1 MPGVRLSVY
10 GHVGDGNLHYN
21 LVVPAGRDRLDFT
34 RAVEAGFAHELYA
47 AAIGLG
53 GSFSAEYG
61 IGRFKRD
68 LLVRYSDPE
77 RLRLIET
84 VKRALDPDGIMN
96 AGAML

>member
-1 MPGVRLSVY
+1 MRLSVY

-21 LVVPAGRDRLDFT
+21 LVVPRGRDRLEFT
-34 RAVEAGFAHELYA
+34 REIEAGFAHELYA
-47 AAIGLG
+47 AAIALG

-68 LLVRYSDPE
+68 LLVRYADSE

-84 VKRALDPDGIMN
+84 LKRSLDPDGIMN